1 MYGAASNSRLYSNPG
16 NHDRTSSLTTSSKR
30 EATRTTLVLLRG
42 PFLPHVN
49 LTPHSQMIPILMTHH
64 KLSLQEAVDYVGDL
78 CKQTIDGFIEN
89 EKLIPSW
96 GEEVDKEVAI
106 YVKGLR
112 DWIVGSLHWS
122 FMTERYFGTTGSHVK
137 EGRVVKLLPKKQRTA

>member
-1 MYGAASNSRLYSNPG
+1 
-16 NHDRTSSLTTSSKR
+16 
-30 EATRTTLVLLRG
+30 
-42 PFLPHVN
+42 
-49 LTPHSQMIPILMTHH
+49 MIPILMTHH
-64 KLSLQEAVDYVGDL
+64 KLSLQEAVDYVGNL

-89 EKLIPSW
+89 EKHIPSW

-137 EGRVVKLLPKKQRTA
+137 ESRVVKLLPKKQRTN